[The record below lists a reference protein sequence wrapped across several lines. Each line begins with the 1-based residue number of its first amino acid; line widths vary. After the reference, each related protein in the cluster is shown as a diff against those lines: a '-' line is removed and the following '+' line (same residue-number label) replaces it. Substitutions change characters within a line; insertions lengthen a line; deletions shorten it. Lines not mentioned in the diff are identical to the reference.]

1 MRVTFICLFF
11 RLSSGLRGAASLPGN
26 LLSRIALRRDAQDAA
41 RHIPGIYR
49 ERAERRF
56 IIAGRYGPPP
66 KRKRLAW
73 LLLSLQ
79 GGVELLSQ
87 NRTVAV
93 ILSLQHQAAQ
103 SRGSLGVCLQPLLS
117 QLDRRVVV
125 HAEALG

>member
-1 MRVTFICLFF
+1 MTFICLFS
-11 RLSSGLRGAASLPGN
+11 RHSSGRRGAASLPLCTGTRKTP
-26 LLSRIALRRDAQDAA
+26 LGTF
-41 RHIPGIYR
+41 PEIYR

-56 IIAGRYGPPP
+56 IIAGRYGPHP

-79 GGVELLSQ
+79 GGVELLSH

-93 ILSLQHQAAQ
+93 ILSLQNQAAQ